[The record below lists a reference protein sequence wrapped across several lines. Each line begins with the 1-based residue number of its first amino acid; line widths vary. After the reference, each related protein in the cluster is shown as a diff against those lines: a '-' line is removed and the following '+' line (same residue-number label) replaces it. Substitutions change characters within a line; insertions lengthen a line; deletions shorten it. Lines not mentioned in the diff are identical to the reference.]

1 MESRSQ
7 RVLLFH
13 RDYRGFTGG
22 HLKVRDYY
30 AHAEHATGFTPR
42 IFFTH
47 RSIQGPKNP
56 WHGIAPPP
64 LPSWRPSEAAAL
76 FVAGFDWQ
84 AVPDPSPAPVINLIQ
99 GVCHADDGDARHAFL
114 SRRAVRICVSQEVA
128 DAICATGAVNGPVYV
143 IPNGIDLGT
152 ISSNRVRDIGVFIAG
167 LKNPTFAVALAAL
180 LVASGVRVDLSLNR
194 IPRPEFLDRLS
205 RANIVVALPCER
217 EGFSCRRSR
226 QWRPARLSSVQT
238 APETGSFAGTASQPF
253 DRGIPLRPS
262 PPRRLQQSAKV
273 RKTAKGCEPKRPQR
287 HGGTVWTPSA
297 RHSFRSSRVCRPDVV
312 KAHHGGIRPLTR
324 TVSRKRYGY
333 HPHRHRAFRHDAI
346 VLVAEPAS
354 AVHRS
359 P

>member
-1 MESRSQ
+1 MRVMESRSQ

-99 GVCHADDGDARHAFL
+99 GVCHADDGDARRAFL

-128 DAICATGAVNGPVYV
+128 DAICATGAVNGPVHV

-217 EGFSCRRSR
+217 EGFFLPALEAMAAGSIVVCPDCTGNREFCRDGITTFRPRYTLKAVTAATLAAVR
-226 QWRPARLSSVQT
+226 QSPEDREGMRAEAAAEARRHSLDAERTAFLQILEGLSS
-238 APETGSFAGTASQPF
+238 
-253 DRGIPLRPS
+253 
-262 PPRRLQQSAKV
+262 
-273 RKTAKGCEPKRPQR
+273 
-287 HGGTVWTPSA
+287 
-297 RHSFRSSRVCRPDVV
+297 
-312 KAHHGGIRPLTR
+312 
-324 TVSRKRYGY
+324 
-333 HPHRHRAFRHDAI
+333 
-346 VLVAEPAS
+346 
-354 AVHRS
+354 
-359 P
+359 